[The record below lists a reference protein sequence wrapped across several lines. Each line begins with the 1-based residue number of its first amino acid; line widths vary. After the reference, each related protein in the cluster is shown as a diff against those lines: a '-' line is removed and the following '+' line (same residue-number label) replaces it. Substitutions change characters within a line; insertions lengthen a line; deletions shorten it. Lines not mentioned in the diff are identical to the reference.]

1 MKRVL
6 ECPYCNS
13 KDFSPVIEGAGGKVV
28 ECNLCKLRFVSEI
41 AANQEIKYNRSYF
54 EKNSDDQKTGYS
66 SYGTAPTI
74 TYLWQLGLVNL
85 FAKRGRL
92 LDIGCAT
99 GKFLELLPPD
109 YAAEGIDISEYA
121 VNVAKNKGLNVSVE
135 TITGLSQSDKFDA
148 ITAWDV
154 VEHMGDLKEGLSNI
168 LLRIKPNGYF
178 FLSTPQAEGKA
189 KDWIGYNYSLEHLN
203 FWTNGFVT
211 FLKEEQ
217 KDFDFETIELLQGN
231 TLVLI
236 GKRGRFT
243 PGEKKLIKVINS
255 GKFTSKSELDKQLL
269 NIYMSKGKKLTYEK
283 KSVLESDPGVDLL
296 IQISNQ
302 DIDNFKKIYSQ
313 LKEISS
319 ANSFVWS
326 ITTDYLFEKQKE
338 NERKIQVQSEK
349 IVKLENENS
358 ELRKSSNRVYENIFW
373 PLARL
378 ILLLGRPRKIVDN
391 LKSLI
396 GRK

>member
-1 MKRVL
+1 
-6 ECPYCNS
+6 
-13 KDFSPVIEGAGGKVV
+13 
-28 ECNLCKLRFVSEI
+28 
-41 AANQEIKYNRSYF
+41 
-54 EKNSDDQKTGYS
+54 
-66 SYGTAPTI
+66 
-74 TYLWQLGLVNL
+74 
-85 FAKRGRL
+85 

-338 NERKIQVQSEK
+338 NERKIQVLSEK